1 MKHALFAT
9 LALAVLSASAFAQTD
24 QQPAAQSDQKPA
36 AQSDQQLTHDEKV
49 QHWAEAAVD
58 TQLKSM
64 KAGLG
69 LTADQEADWRAFESV
84 VRDAA
89 KARVLAL
96 QKEQSE
102 NLSPMDRN
110 LAKADRIGQSQA
122 SLAKIVEA
130 ARPLYASLDNA
141 HKQKFISLGRT
152 LVPERGQFVKAMR
165 HLH

>member
-1 MKHALFAT
+1 MNRMLLVMVA
-9 LALAVLSASAFAQTD
+9 AVAFCGSA
-24 QQPAAQSDQKPA
+24 AAQSDQPPP
-36 AQSDQQLTHDEKV
+36 AQSDQQPTHEEKV

-69 LTADQEADWRAFESV
+69 IKADQETDWGAFEAA

-96 QKEQSE
+96 QKEQSSD
-102 NLSPMDRN
+102 LSPMDRN
-110 LAKADRIGQSQA
+110 LAKANRIAQGQTN
-122 SLAKIVEA
+122 LEKIVDA
-130 ARPLYASLDNA
+130 AKPLYDSLDETSK
-141 HKQKFISLGRT
+141 HKFITLGRT

-165 HLH
+165 RLH

>member
-1 MKHALFAT
+1 MNRMLLGMLAAVAFCGFA
-9 LALAVLSASAFAQTD
+9 V
-24 QQPAAQSDQKPA
+24 
-36 AQSDQQLTHDEKV
+36 AQSDQQPPAQSEQPPTHEEKV

-110 LAKADRIGQSQA
+110 LAKADRIAQGQVN
-122 SLAKIVEA
+122 LEKIVEA
-130 ARPLYASLDNA
+130 AKPLYDSLDET
-141 HKQKFISLGRT
+141 HKHKFVTLGRT

-165 HLH
+165 RLH